1 MSDRLGQ
8 RAVVVGVGIGGLS
21 MAGAM
26 ANHFEK
32 ILERDRLTA
41 EDDRVSAG
49 ETDAYSSE
57 RLRHRQPCMAQ
68 RAADDFKAIRARLL
82 ELQHTRDGCHHR
94 YVDGRCY
101 ACGAADPNGKP
112 F

>member
-1 MSDRLGQ
+1 MSDLLGQ

-26 ANHFEK
+26 AQHFEQ

-41 EDDRVSAG
+41 EDDRGSAG
-49 ETDAYSSE
+49 EPAGYSSGP
-57 RLRHRQPCMAQ
+57 LRPRQPRMTQ

-94 YVDGRCY
+94 YVDGR
-101 ACGAADPNGKP
+101 
-112 F
+112 

>member
-32 ILERDRLTA
+32 ILERNR
-41 EDDRVSAG
+41 
-49 ETDAYSSE
+49 
-57 RLRHRQPCMAQ
+57 
-68 RAADDFKAIRARLL
+68 
-82 ELQHTRDGCHHR
+82 
-94 YVDGRCY
+94 
-101 ACGAADPNGKP
+101 
-112 F
+112 

>member
-1 MSDRLGQ
+1 MSDLLGQ

-21 MAGAM
+21 MASAM
-26 ANHFEK
+26 AQHFEQ

-41 EDDRVSAG
+41 EDDRGSAG
-49 ETDAYSSE
+49 EAAGYSSG
-57 RLRHRQPCMAQ
+57 RLRHRQPRMTQ

>member
-1 MSDRLGQ
+1 MSDLLGQ

-26 ANHFEK
+26 AQHFEQ

-41 EDDRVSAG
+41 EDDRGSAG
-49 ETDAYSSE
+49 EAAGYSSG
-57 RLRHRQPCMAQ
+57 RLRHRQPRMTQ
-68 RAADDFKAIRARLL
+68 RADDDFKAIRARLL